1 MIKTCKHLAFE
12 LKVELSEIEHI
23 LNNIDNFY
31 YQKETIKKN
40 DKDEP
45 KIKNGVVQKRILNP
59 SVKRLKIIQKRI
71 HSNILQKLEIPE
83 YAFGAIKGKDN
94 ISNAKKHQGK
104 KYIFTTDLTNF
115 FPSVS
120 HKQVFEM
127 FISFDFSPTV
137 ARYLTKLT
145 TYKGKL
151 PQGAPTSPIVANLV
165 FVKTGKRLQEFAA
178 LNSLT
183 FTSFVD
189 DLTFSSPTDFKEKT
203 KSILDAVIAD
213 GFKISHQ
220 KTNYKSKLPTVTGII
235 VKNNNLDL
243 PKKFKDKLKNE
254 IQTKESL
261 NGLERYHDRV
271 VNYERKKK
279 TNL

>member
-1 MIKTCKHLAFE
+1 MIKTVKHLAFE
-12 LKVELSEIEHI
+12 LKVELSEIDHI
-23 LNNIDNFY
+23 LNNIDSFY

-40 DKDEP
+40 EKDEP
-45 KIKNGVVQKRILNP
+45 KMKNGVIQKRVLNP
-59 SVKRLKIIQKRI
+59 SIKRLKVIQKRLQK
-71 HSNILQKLEIPE
+71 NILQKLQIPE

-127 FISFDFSPTV
+127 FLSFDFSPTV

-165 FVKTGKRLQEFAA
+165 FVKTGKRLQEFATM
-178 LNSLT
+178 NNLT

-189 DLTFSSPTDFKEKT
+189 DLTFSSPIDFKDKT
-203 KSILDAVIAD
+203 QDILNEVIAD
-213 GFKISHQ
+213 GFKISHK

-243 PKKFKDKLKNE
+243 PKEFKAKLKDKT
-254 IQTKESL
+254 QSKERL
-261 NGLERYHDRV
+261 DGLERYHDRV
-271 VNYERKKK
+271 INYGQKKK
-279 TNL
+279 ASL

>member
-1 MIKTCKHLAFE
+1 MIRTKTHLAFE
-12 LKVELSEIEHI
+12 LKVDLGEIDHI
-23 LNNIDNFY
+23 VNNIDNFY
-31 YQKETIKKN
+31 YQKETIKYN
-40 DKDEP
+40 ENGDP
-45 KIKNGVVQKRILNP
+45 KTKNGIVQKRVLNP
-59 SVKRLKIIQKRI
+59 SIRRLKVIQKRLQK
-71 HSNILQKLEIPE
+71 NILQQLEMPD

-115 FPSVS
+115 FPSINNN
-120 HKQVFEM
+120 QVFEM

-145 TYKGKL
+145 TFKGKL

-165 FVKTGKRLQEFAA
+165 FVKTGKRLQEFATE
-178 LNSLT
+178 NNLT

-189 DLTFSSPTDFKEKT
+189 DLTFSSPVDFKENAQR
-203 KSILDAVIAD
+203 ILDAIVAD
-213 GFKISHQ
+213 GFKISHK

-243 PKKFKDKLKNE
+243 PRGFQDKIKVAEGQSKERLDGLKRY
-254 IQTKESL
+254 S
-261 NGLERYHDRV
+261 ERV
-271 VNYERKKK
+271 KNS
-279 TNL
+279 

>member
-1 MIKTCKHLAFE
+1 MIRTSKHLAFE
-12 LKVELSEIEHI
+12 LKVEISEIDHI
-23 LNNIDNFY
+23 VNNIDNFY

-40 DKDEP
+40 EKNEP
-45 KIKNGVVQKRILNP
+45 KIKNGVVQKRVLNP
-59 SVKRLKIIQKRI
+59 SIKRLKVIQKRI
-71 HSNILQKLEIPE
+71 QSNILQKLEIPE

-115 FPSVS
+115 FPSVN

-127 FISFDFSPTV
+127 YLLFDFSPTV

-165 FVKTGKRLQEFAA
+165 FVKTGKRLQKFATE
-178 LNSLT
+178 NNLT

-189 DLTFSSPTDFKEKT
+189 DLTFSSPIDFKEKT
-203 KSILDAVIAD
+203 QLIIDAVVAD
-213 GFKISHQ
+213 GFKISHK
-220 KTNYKSKLPTVTGII
+220 KTNYKSKLPIVTGII

-243 PKKFKDKLKNE
+243 PREFKNKLKDKT
-254 IQTKESL
+254 QTKERL
-261 NGLERYHDRV
+261 DGLKRYHDRV
-271 VNYERKKK
+271 INYGKK
-279 TNL
+279 

>member
-1 MIKTCKHLAFE
+1 MIKTSKHLAYE
-12 LKVELSEIEHI
+12 LKVELSEIDHI
-23 LNNIDNFY
+23 LNNIDSFY

-40 DKDEP
+40 EKDEP
-45 KIKNGVVQKRILNP
+45 KIKNGIVQKRVLNP
-59 SVKRLKIIQKRI
+59 SIKRLKIIQKRLQ
-71 HSNILQKLEIPE
+71 SNILQKLEIPE
-83 YAFGAIKGKDN
+83 YAYGAIKGKDN

-120 HKQVFEM
+120 NKQVFEM
-127 FISFDFSPTV
+127 FVSFDFSPTV

-178 LNSLT
+178 LNNLT

-189 DLTFSSPTDFKEKT
+189 DLTFSSPIDFKEKAQ
-203 KSILDAVIAD
+203 SILDAVIAD
-213 GFKISHQ
+213 GFKISHK

-243 PKKFKDKLKNE
+243 PKKFKDKLKDKT
-254 IQTKESL
+254 QTKERL
-261 NGLERYHDRV
+261 DGLEWYHDRV
-271 VNYERKKK
+271 INYGRKKK
-279 TNL
+279 ASL

>member
-1 MIKTCKHLAFE
+1 MIRTSKHLAFE
-12 LKVELSEIEHI
+12 LKVELSEINHI
-23 LNNIDNFY
+23 LNNIGSFY

-40 DKDEP
+40 EKDEP
-45 KIKNGVVQKRILNP
+45 KIKNGVIQKRVLNP
-59 SVKRLKIIQKRI
+59 SIKRLKVIQKRLQ
-71 HSNILQKLEIPE
+71 SNILQKLEIPE

-115 FPSVS
+115 FPSVN
-120 HKQVFEM
+120 HRQVFEM
-127 FISFDFSPTV
+127 YLSFDFSPTV

-165 FVKTGKRLQEFAA
+165 FVKTGKRLQEFATE
-178 LNSLT
+178 NKLT

-189 DLTFSSPTDFKEKT
+189 DLTFSSPVDFKDKT
-203 KSILDAVIAD
+203 QFILDAVIAD
-213 GFKISHQ
+213 GFKISHK

-243 PKKFKDKLKNE
+243 PREFKNKLKDKT
-254 IQTKESL
+254 QTKERL
-261 NGLERYHDRV
+261 DGLERYHNRV
-271 VNYERKKK
+271 INYGKKK
-279 TNL
+279 NASL

>member
-1 MIKTCKHLAFE
+1 MIKTSKHLAFE
-12 LKVELSEIEHI
+12 LKVELSEIDHI
-23 LNNIDNFY
+23 LNNIDSFY

-40 DKDEP
+40 EKDEP
-45 KIKNGVVQKRILNP
+45 KIKNGVIQKRILNP
-59 SVKRLKIIQKRI
+59 SIKRLKIIQKRLQ
-71 HSNILQKLEIPE
+71 SNILQKLEIPE

-120 HKQVFEM
+120 HNQVFEM
-127 FISFDFSPTV
+127 FVSFDFSPTV

-178 LNSLT
+178 LNNLT

-203 KSILDAVIAD
+203 QSILDAVIAD
-213 GFKISHQ
+213 GFKISHK
-220 KTNYKSKLPTVTGII
+220 KTNYKSKLPSVTGII

-243 PKKFKDKLKNE
+243 PKKFKDKLKDKT
-254 IQTKESL
+254 QTKERL
-261 NGLERYHDRV
+261 DGLDRYHDRV
-271 VNYERKKK
+271 VNYGRKKK
-279 TNL
+279 ASL